1 MLSHDRIPY
10 THQLLMTH
18 TCMATGWMGVCWSND
33 IRIHAWQRGRVC
45 LCLTND
51 NIVGEHMSGKVSA
64 LLMRYCTNRWAGK
77 TGLSGWVRGGLI
89 EHDLCTK

>member
-1 MLSHDRIPY
+1 MHGHGLDGY
-10 THQLLMTH
+10 TYVG
-18 TCMATGWMGVCWSND
+18 ATTYYA
-33 IRIHAWQRGRVC
+33 IHAWQRGRVC

-51 NIVGEHMSGKVSA
+51 SIVGEHMSGKVSA
-64 LLMRYCTNRWAGK
+64 LLMRHCTNRWAGK